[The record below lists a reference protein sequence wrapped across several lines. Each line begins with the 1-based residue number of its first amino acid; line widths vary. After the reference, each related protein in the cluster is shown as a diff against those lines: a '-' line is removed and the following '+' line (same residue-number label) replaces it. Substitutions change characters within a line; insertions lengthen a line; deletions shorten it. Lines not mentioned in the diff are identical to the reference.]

1 MALLQRE
8 MNLNP
13 ADHPI
18 SGCLAASVTPFE
30 KGGDRIDEA
39 AFQPLTDFMAGA
51 GLDGFLAMGTTGEGL
66 LLSLHERKRVID
78 LFVAASRRRLK
89 VVAHAGAQTTRE
101 TVRLAEHAAQ
111 SGADGVA
118 VIGPPYFAL
127 DDMAMFE
134 HFAAAGRAC
143 APVPFYIYEFAA
155 RSGYSVPLHVIKR
168 LRDQLPNLAGLKV
181 SDSPWA
187 NFEPYLI
194 DGLSVFVGPEALIH
208 RGLAGGAVGAV
219 SALAAAL
226 PELVINA
233 VRTGRPESSE
243 RCMIA
248 RDVIQRFPFHAAL
261 KTILGVRGIAMSNAV
276 RAPLRG
282 VTPNERAELELAVAD
297 LLKTATATAP

>member
-1 MALLQRE
+1 MG
-8 MNLNP
+8 
-13 ADHPI
+13 DHPI
-18 SGCLAASVTPFE
+18 TGCLAASVTPFE
-30 KGGDRIDEA
+30 QGGDRLDEQ
-39 AFQPLTDFMAGA
+39 AFAPLTDFMVGA
-51 GLDGFLAMGTTGEGL
+51 GLDGLLAMGTTGEGL
-66 LLSLHERKRVID
+66 LLSLRERKRVID
-78 LFVAASRRRLK
+78 LFMAASRRRLK
-89 VVAHAGAQTTRE
+89 VVAHAGAQTTRD
-101 TVRLAEHAAQ
+101 TVILAEYAAQ

-127 DDMAMFE
+127 DDISMFE

-155 RSGYSVPLHVIKR
+155 RSGYSVPLHVIKN
-168 LRDQLPNLAGLKV
+168 LRDRLPNLAGLKV
-181 SDSPWA
+181 SDTPWVK
-187 NFEPYLI
+187 FEPYLI
-194 DGLSVFVGPEALIH
+194 EGLSVFVGPEALIH
-208 RGLAGGAVGAV
+208 RGMAGGAVGAV

-261 KTILGVRGIAMSNAV
+261 KTILHARGIAMTNAV

-282 VTPNERAELELAVAD
+282 VTPNERAELETAAAD
-297 LLKTATATAP
+297 LLEKATATAT